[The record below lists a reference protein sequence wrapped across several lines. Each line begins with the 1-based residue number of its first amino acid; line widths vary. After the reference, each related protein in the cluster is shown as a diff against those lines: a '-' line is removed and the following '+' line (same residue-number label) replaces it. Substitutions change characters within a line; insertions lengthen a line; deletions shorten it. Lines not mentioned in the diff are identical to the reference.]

1 MHRTRTLGGVV
12 LIATG
17 LVWIGQGTGLVGG
30 GSFMTG
36 DEAWALI
43 GAIGVLFGVAF
54 IILDEGRRPRPP
66 G

>member
-17 LVWIGQGTGLVGG
+17 AVWIGQGTGLLRGR
-30 GSFMTG
+30 SFMVG
-36 DEAWALI
+36 DPLSAWLGALGVVI
-43 GAIGVLFGVAF
+43 GIAF
-54 IILDEGRRPRPP
+54 IAFELRRRPDRP

>member
-17 LVWIGQGTGLVGG
+17 AVWIGQGTGLLRGR
-30 GSFMTG
+30 SFMVG
-36 DEAWALI
+36 DPLWAWLGALGVVI
-43 GAIGVLFGVAF
+43 GIAF
-54 IILDEGRRPRPP
+54 IAFELRRRPDRP